1 MTTVLAPTKQAEQK
15 VILHDVSWE
24 TYERLLADFVDSHA
38 AHFAYDNGTMEIMV
52 LSFEHER
59 LTHTLTML
67 VELLADALEID
78 TEGTGS
84 TTFRRADLAKGFEPD
99 ASFYFQ
105 HAALIRAQ
113 EQIDLNTDP
122 APELIIEVDITSPSL
137 DKFPIFAALGVT
149 EVWRH
154 DGAQVAIHCL
164 VAGAYNDAS
173 ESALLPGVTAALIN
187 QLLAASRMMKRGDWV
202 RLVRA
207 SVQSPPGGEQAGG

>member
-1 MTTVLAPTKQAEQK
+1 MTTVLEPTKQAEQK

-52 LSFEHER
+52 LSFEHEK
-59 LTHTLTML
+59 LTHILTLL
-67 VELLADALEID
+67 VEMLADALEID
-78 TEGTGS
+78 TEGAGS

-105 HAALIRAQ
+105 HATLIRNQ
-113 EQIDLNTDP
+113 DQIDLHTDP
-122 APELIIEVDITSPSL
+122 SPELVIEVDITSPSL
-137 DKFPIFAALGVT
+137 DKFPIFAVLGVA

-154 DGAQVAIHCL
+154 DGAQIAIHRL
-164 VAGAYNDAS
+164 AAGAYNNAS
-173 ESALLPGVTAALIN
+173 ESAVLPGVTAALIN
-187 QLLAASRMMKRGDWV
+187 QLLAASRTMKRGDWV

-207 SVQSPPGGEQAGG
+207 SAQKPEGGKQ